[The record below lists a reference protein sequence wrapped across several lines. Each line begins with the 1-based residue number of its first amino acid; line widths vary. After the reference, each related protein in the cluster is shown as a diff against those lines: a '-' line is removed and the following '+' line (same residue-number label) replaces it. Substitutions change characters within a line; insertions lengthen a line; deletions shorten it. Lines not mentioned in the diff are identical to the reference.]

1 MPEKQDCLTNMEM
14 YVSRDAEIQYA
25 ETASGFIPFDVQG
38 FVQAINQVNVTI
50 LKSWLEHATWTRIKP
65 RLDWNTIYKA
75 LMSNNNSKRVQVHGE
90 PKNKLGGHSRKVN
103 TVK

>member
-1 MPEKQDCLTNMEM
+1 MEI
-14 YVSRDAEIQYA
+14 YVSCDAEIQYA

-65 RLDWNTIYKA
+65 RLDQGAACKA
-75 LMSNNNSKRVQVHGE
+75 LMSDVNNSKRVQAHGE
-90 PKNKLGGHSRKVN
+90 PKNKDGWPSSPGEYN
-103 TVK
+103 